1 MIKKAK
7 TRIIT
12 IITALV
18 MIFSVVMV
26 FPDVTKAEN
35 TFDQNIA
42 TNGLN
47 YEEITGDNAT
57 VFTIFLSDAA
67 TDQTHPENRGDGFQS
82 RWKMLTQSQL
92 DSLETTVGIRA
103 IFGNQS
109 TRQWLNSEMINYSL
123 ITAQGE
129 YVDDTVDV

>member
-1 MIKKAK
+1 MIKKPK

-18 MIFSVVMV
+18 MIFSAGMV

-57 VFTIFLSDAA
+57 VLLY
-67 TDQTHPENRGDGFQS
+67 S
-82 RWKMLTQSQL
+82 R
-92 DSLETTVGIRA
+92 
-103 IFGNQS
+103 
-109 TRQWLNSEMINYSL
+109 
-123 ITAQGE
+123 
-129 YVDDTVDV
+129 